1 MHTVLCLIKVPDRI
15 RCLLL
20 DLIPSR
26 LDSICTRTIE
36 ATRSR
41 RAPMDKKSL
50 LSVLSPQLQALVEA
64 SLGTPLQAN
73 ALAQSSAP
81 PVKPESNGKVDKAA
95 DEAIEAAVADQRTGG
110 SGDALAASA
119 SYPAVATNVSRP
131 SKAASANAKLNPSE
145 LFVLKHPESPG
156 FVVKDAF
163 LGSDH
168 AVAVRDALLALTK
181 TELFHEAKVGHG
193 DHLRNERTVRG
204 DRIHWVK
211 RPSDLNRSDVLHPA
225 ILYLMKQVESV
236 AYGFKKANPDLDLRN
251 VTSTQFAIFPGDGS
265 RFVKHTDTYST
276 AHQDESGI
284 SSSSDG
290 LVRILTCVYYLNQDW
305 VPEHEGQLRVYVK
318 GTSTLPMQ
326 HWDVAPKLDTLVVF
340 RSLDVEHEVLPTFHE
355 RMAITVWY
363 YGRAAKEQP
372 DPASRSGL
380 LKQQSQTSSKPLP
393 SLSQNSNL
401 SSKEAGDARTIFVGI
416 PSYRDPE
423 CRHTV
428 ADLLQKATFPDRIHI
443 GIYLQENENDDTL
456 RHFEET
462 YPRSQVRM
470 QFVDYRSAA
479 GPCVA
484 RAGVQK
490 LWNGEDFYLQIDSHM
505 RFRAGWDV
513 FLLDQL
519 QLCASSKPILTTYP
533 LGYALP
539 NNVSS
544 DRRPTLLCASAFDE
558 NGILRQASKTL
569 AAISPVPLPS
579 SFWAA
584 GFAFSSSK
592 VISEVPYD
600 DSLRFLFFGEEVSM
614 SARLWTSG
622 WDFFTPGES
631 IIYHLWTRS
640 YRRVFQEIEVS
651 ETTAWRTASQR
662 YVKSLLLGGDNNQ
675 EPTGSRS
682 AGTYS
687 LGSERSLEAYQQ
699 RIGVN
704 FAKQEIQWG
713 AGWGNLDPIQF
724 ELNTKSAGV
733 HAPA

>member
-1 MHTVLCLIKVPDRI
+1 
-15 RCLLL
+15 
-20 DLIPSR
+20 
-26 LDSICTRTIE
+26 
-36 ATRSR
+36 
-41 RAPMDKKSL
+41 MDKKSL

-64 SLGTPLQAN
+64 SLGVPLQAN
-73 ALAQSSAP
+73 APAQP
-81 PVKPESNGKVDKAA
+81 
-95 DEAIEAAVADQRTGG
+95 
-110 SGDALAASA
+110 L
-119 SYPAVATNVSRP
+119 
-131 SKAASANAKLNPSE
+131 
-145 LFVLKHPESPG
+145 LKHPESPG

-163 LGSDH
+163 LGSEH
-168 AVAVRDALLALTK
+168 AVTVRDALLALTK
-181 TELFHEAKVGHG
+181 TESFHEAKVGHG
-193 DHLRNERTVRG
+193 DHLRNERAVRG

-211 RPSDLNRSDVLHPA
+211 RPSDLNRSDLLHPA
-225 ILYLMKQVESV
+225 ILYLMKQVESA
-236 AYGFKKANPDLDLRN
+236 AYAFKQTNPDLDLRN

-276 AHQDESGI
+276 AHQDESGT

-290 LVRILTCVYYLNQDW
+290 LVRVLTCVYYLNQDW

-318 GTSTLPMQ
+318 GTSTLLMQ

-340 RSLDVEHEVLPTFHE
+340 RSLDVEHEVLPTFYE

-363 YGRAAKEQP
+363 YGHVAKQPP
-372 DPASRSGL
+372 DPAASIEPQ
-380 LKQQSQTSSKPLP
+380 KQQR
-393 SLSQNSNL
+393 QNSLEPPPSPSPNIL
-401 SSKEAGDARTIFVGI
+401 LSKEASLGDARTIFVGI

-428 ADLLQKATFPDRIHI
+428 ADLLHKATFPDRIHI
-443 GIYLQENENDDTL
+443 GIYLQEDENDDTL
-456 RHFEET
+456 RHFEEM
-462 YPRSQVRM
+462 YPRSQVRV
-470 QFVDYRSAA
+470 QFADYRSAA

-484 RAGVQK
+484 RAGMQK
-490 LWNGEDFYLQIDSHM
+490 LWDGEDFYLQIDSHM

-513 FLLDQL
+513 FLLEQL
-519 QLCASSKPILTTYP
+519 LLCATPKPILTTYP
-533 LGYALP
+533 LGYTLP

-569 AAISPVPLPS
+569 ATISPVPLPS

-584 GFAFSSSK
+584 GFAFSSAK

-600 DSLRFLFFGEEVSM
+600 ESLRFLFFGEEASM

-640 YRRVFQEIEVS
+640 YRRVFQEIEDND
-651 ETTAWRTASQR
+651 TAVWRTASQR
-662 YVKSLLLGGDNNQ
+662 YVKSLLLGGGNNQ
-675 EPTGSRS
+675 EPTGSIA

-687 LGSERSLEAYQQ
+687 LGSERSLDAYQQ

-704 FAKQEIQWG
+704 FAKQEIQWE
-713 AGWGNLDPIQF
+713 AEWGNLDPIQF
-724 ELNTKSAGV
+724 ELATKSAGV